1 MTTVNEAVGRYSTAT
16 TLEDQVTAL
25 LEANAA
31 LSAQLEQGRR
41 LMVEVRR
48 RWDLAS
54 ARADAAEKELERLRG
69 LTGQR

>member
-16 TLEDQVTAL
+16 TPEEQVIAL